1 MWHTA
6 RRMDAEN
13 PIGAERDAG
22 TDDTEA
28 ARDVEPAAE
37 TIDSTDDVEDGEH
50 DDSGVAAV
58 AALLVGLL
66 GFLGAVAFVL
76 LRRALFNV

>member
-1 MWHTA
+1 
-6 RRMDAEN
+6 MDAEN
-13 PIGAERDAG
+13 DTGA
-22 TDDTEA
+22 DDREA
-28 ARDVEPAAE
+28 AGAAE
-37 TIDSTDDVEDGEH
+37 PDAEAINRAGDIEDSEDEER